1 MSKAPQASRRPTR
14 RRCSRATHAR
24 FIRAST
30 RSCPDRQARPGGQTK
45 MAPPDDHASAL
56 QRRFGADDAH
66 LEISPDAPPLHA
78 QLAGRGV
85 VRWFTADPVPFE
97 LLHRLCALALCAPTK
112 SDLQQRDIV
121 IVDDARLKQDI
132 LAPLAEGQGGQAWL
146 SKIPVLLIFCGNN
159 RRQRQWHEWR
169 GKPFAND
176 HLDAFFNASV
186 DAGIALTAF
195 VLAAEAQ
202 GLGACPISVIRN
214 RAAEVSAL
222 LGLPQHVFPVAGLA
236 AGWPARAPRQSMR
249 LPLDVTVHRN
259 AYREDGLRD
268 AIEGYDR
275 RREAA
280 QPFREQRYV
289 ETFGKAEPYG
299 WSEDKAR
306 QYEAA
311 RSE

>member
-1 MSKAPQASRRPTR
+1 MTSQ
-14 RRCSRATHAR
+14 
-24 FIRAST
+24 
-30 RSCPDRQARPGGQTK
+30 
-45 MAPPDDHASAL
+45 DDGDAL
-56 QRRFGADDAH
+56 KRRFGSTSDNLAVP
-66 LEISPDAPPLHA
+66 PDAPDLHR
-78 QLAGRGV
+78 QLAARGV
-85 VRWFTADPVPFE
+85 VRSFTAEPVPFD

-121 IVDDARLKQDI
+121 IVDDARLKREI
-132 LAPLAEGQGGQAWL
+132 LSPLTEGPIGQAWL
-146 SKIPVLLIFCGNN
+146 NDVPALLIFCGNN
-159 RRQRQWHEWR
+159 RRQRLWHEWR

-214 RAAEVSAL
+214 RAAAISEL
-222 LGLPQHVFPVAGLA
+222 LRLPQHVFPVAGLA
-236 AGWPARAPRQSMR
+236 VGWPAAAPKQSMR

-259 AYREDGLRD
+259 GYREGDVRG
-268 AIEGYDR
+268 AIEDYDR

-280 QPFREQRYV
+280 QPYREQRSV
-289 ETFGKAEPYG
+289 DAFGKSETYG

-306 QYEAA
+306 QYAVPERADFGAYVRA
-311 RSE
+311 RGFRLD